1 MSPNKEIFDYA
12 EEMAS
17 RKKAGPILNQKS
29 TSRVH
34 MPSGAQDETTESM
47 GSRMSEDIP
56 EKLKSE
62 KDKEVEKEIKRLR
75 EYI

>member
-1 MSPNKEIFDYA
+1 LSPNKEIFDYA

-17 RKKAGPILNQKS
+17 RKKTGLHQKS
-29 TSRVH
+29 TSRVQ
-34 MPSGAQDETTESM
+34 MPTGAQDETTESM
-47 GSRMSEDIP
+47 GSKMSEDIP

>member
-1 MSPNKEIFDYA
+1 
-12 EEMAS
+12 
-17 RKKAGPILNQKS
+17 
-29 TSRVH
+29 

>member
-1 MSPNKEIFDYA
+1 
-12 EEMAS
+12 
-17 RKKAGPILNQKS
+17 
-29 TSRVH
+29 
-34 MPSGAQDETTESM
+34 MPTGAQDETTESM
-47 GSRMSEDIP
+47 GSKMSEDIP